1 MQTTRAFVAFAIV
14 WVILALATLSLVV
27 HNDDSLLAAII
38 AWVGGV
44 LTYPLAVESWRR
56 LKA

>member
-1 MQTTRAFVAFAIV
+1 MQSTRAFIAFAVV
-14 WVILALATLSLVV
+14 WVILALATLGLVID
-27 HNDDSLLAAII
+27 NGDSLLAAAI

-44 LTYPLAVESWRR
+44 LTFPLAVESWRR